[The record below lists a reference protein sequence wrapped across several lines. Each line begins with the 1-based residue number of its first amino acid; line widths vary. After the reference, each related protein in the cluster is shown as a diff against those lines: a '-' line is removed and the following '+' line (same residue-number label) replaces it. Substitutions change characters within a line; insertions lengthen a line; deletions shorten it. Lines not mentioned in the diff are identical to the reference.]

1 MTAQPPHS
9 GQPPRSGPPPRSGKV
24 RHAPPSAAVVAGLPA
39 REAALDIVISALER
53 RAGLDEALARPG
65 MGALAPRDRG
75 FARMLAM
82 TVLRQLGALDRALDS
97 RMHKPPPEA
106 VRNLLRLGLA
116 QVLWLDTPAFAA
128 VSTTLALAEA
138 RNDTRP
144 FKALIN
150 GVLRGLL
157 REPAEP
163 SGPEALAPEW
173 LMARWTAAYGRGQ
186 ALKIAAMIA
195 EEPATDL
202 TLRDPADT
210 EGLLEA
216 LNETAPEGAE
226 EAVVGADSLAP
237 IASKATALPGG
248 SLRVTRRGDV
258 AEWPGFDEGRWWVQ
272 DAAAAIPA
280 RLLAPKPGDKVLD
293 LCAAPGGKT
302 LQLAAMGAVVTAL
315 DRSESRLKRLTANLD
330 RTGLTAEQV
339 TVEATAWRDGRTFD
353 GVLLDAPCMATG
365 TLRRQPD
372 VLWAARPGDVATL
385 AALQSK
391 LLDVA
396 ARAIA
401 PGGRLVY
408 CVCSLETEEGEG
420 QIRAFLK
427 RRPDFALEPMSPGE
441 GGAPEASLAE
451 RGWLRILPHQMEGG
465 IDGFFIARM
474 KRAD

>member
-1 MTAQPPHS
+1 MTT
-9 GQPPRSGPPPRSGKV
+9 QPPRSGPPPRSGSPSRSGKA
-24 RHAPPSAAVVAGLPA
+24 RHATPSPAIVAGLPA
-39 REAALDIVISALER
+39 REAALDIVVSALER

-65 MGALAPRDRG
+65 MGALAPRDRA

-97 RMHKPPPEA
+97 RMQKPPPEA

-163 SGPEALAPEW
+163 AGPEVLAPEW
-173 LMARWTAAYGRGQ
+173 LMARWSAAYGQGQ

-202 TLRDPADT
+202 SLRDPADA
-210 EGLLEA
+210 EALFAA
-216 LNETAPEGAE
+216 LNETVPESGDETPAE
-226 EAVVGADSLAP
+226 ADDIAA
-237 IASKATALPGG
+237 IASKAIALPGG

-258 AEWPGFDEGRWWVQ
+258 AEWPGFDQGRWWVQ

-280 RLLAPKPGDKVLD
+280 RLLAPKPGDKILD

-315 DRSESRLKRLTANLD
+315 DRSESRLKRLTANLE
-330 RTGLTAEQV
+330 RTGLRAQSV
-339 TVEATAWRDGRTFD
+339 TVEATAWRDGQIFD

-401 PGGRLVY
+401 PGGRIVY

-427 RRPDFALEPMSPGE
+427 RRPDFTLEPMTPGE

-451 RGWLRILPHQMEGG
+451 RGWLRILPHQLAGG